1 MLSVKITIYE
11 FWWLRKIRR
20 IFSHRNRCKT
30 KGSYYI
36 YLSRSS
42 LYKFVVREKGKSK
55 KRKRIVSGNIIGQ
68 KHSRG
73 GTRMCMCG
81 KLQETRGIDCWNRRY
96 HSLYLS
102 AGKQLT
108 QAGVIFGPLLS
119 RTAVRPPGTKE
130 LYKHTGFGI
139 YVTTTEPNED
149 PPARTR

>member
-1 MLSVKITIYE
+1 
-11 FWWLRKIRR
+11 
-20 IFSHRNRCKT
+20 
-30 KGSYYI
+30 
-36 YLSRSS
+36 
-42 LYKFVVREKGKSK
+42 
-55 KRKRIVSGNIIGQ
+55 
-68 KHSRG
+68 
-73 GTRMCMCG
+73 MCMCG
-81 KLQETRGIDCWNRRY
+81 ELQERGIDCWNRLY